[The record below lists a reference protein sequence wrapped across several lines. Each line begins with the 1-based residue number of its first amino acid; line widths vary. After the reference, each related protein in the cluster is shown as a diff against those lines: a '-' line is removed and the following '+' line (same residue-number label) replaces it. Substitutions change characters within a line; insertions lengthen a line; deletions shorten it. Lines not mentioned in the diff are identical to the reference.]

1 MVMKKWCHKLI
12 QSRQEFLLHA
22 ALNPDPDLTK
32 SSTLSNNKQ
41 YNWKRRIFGL
51 CLFLMFRVLIG
62 RCTLERDVA
71 LSWQLLTLTYLQLWT
86 CQPRKYTKTKH
97 WHWETN
103 NRNFLLK
110 IAAKSVFEHLTMNPH
125 CARRVSSNALFDLF
139 CCQILQPMVNDCRKK
154 AIRSSQTLAT
164 DHYPILKQLSLLP
177 RTQSDHGEHLGPT
190 ICIFSHS
197 FNLKHSLS
205 LGNTLDWKLWVKSL
219 LLIIFTSGGLKL
231 SSFHDFNGSMW

>member
-97 WHWETN
+97 WLWETN
-103 NRNFLLK
+103 HRIFCSKLVQKVFLSTWPWTLTAQGEYQAMHCS
-110 IAAKSVFEHLTMNPH
+110 ICSVVKSCSRWWTTAGRKLSE
-125 CARRVSSNALFDLF
+125 ARKPWLQTLRFWSSLV
-139 CCQILQPMVNDCRKK
+139 CCQEPKVTMVNIW
-154 AIRSSQTLAT
+154 APPFAFSAT
-164 DHYPILKQLSLLP
+164 VS
-177 RTQSDHGEHLGPT
+177 T
-190 ICIFSHS
+190 
-197 FNLKHSLS
+197 
-205 LGNTLDWKLWVKSL
+205 
-219 LLIIFTSGGLKL
+219 
-231 SSFHDFNGSMW
+231 

>member
-1 MVMKKWCHKLI
+1 MKKWCHKLI

-110 IAAKSVFEHLTMNPH
+110 IAAKSVFEPLTMNPQRT
-125 CARRVSSNALFDLF
+125 RRASSNALFDLV
-139 CCQILQPMVNDCRKK
+139 CSRW
-154 AIRSSQTLAT
+154 
-164 DHYPILKQLSLLP
+164 
-177 RTQSDHGEHLGPT
+177 RTT
-190 ICIFSHS
+190 A
-197 FNLKHSLS
+197 
-205 LGNTLDWKLWVKSL
+205 VK
-219 LLIIFTSGGLKL
+219 KL
-231 SSFHDFNGSMW
+231 SEAGCRPLLDSEAAWFADKNPKWPCWTFGPHHLHSQP